1 MRFLFVYLII
11 FFYLISFLYWC
22 CVHCPHCAP
31 CWPAVLLSSLRPLLA
46 GCITVLTAPPAGRLY
61 YCPHCA
67 PCWPDVLLSSLRPL
81 LAGCITVLTAPPAG
95 RLYYCPHL
103 RPLLAGCITV
113 LTAPP
118 AGRLQLDSEG
128 TQCPRTQA
136 AADRASTRA
145 HTGGQS
151 GPNSRL
157 IPPLTTRPDVRSIV
171 GMDFK
176 ALFDEKTLQFS
187 DFQEFTFL
195 PGHQKL
201 TERVRKRLYYGLDK
215 DVSLDALSCPVTDI
229 AVEIFQ
235 KSAPSPIRK
244 LQKKYAAHVARSS
257 CISPCAMMLALVYIE
272 RLRHRNP
279 EYLQKISSSDLFL
292 ISMMVASKYLYDEGE
307 EEEVFND
314 EWGTAGKL
322 DVHTVNTL
330 EMNFLNAIEW
340 SLFTEPSDFFDIL
353 KQLESSIAE
362 RQGMKRGWF
371 TYTDLCVLLEQS
383 AWTQALTAIYQ
394 HFTKVSCMLGL
405 VYLTSVA
412 GLIASSAVVHQLSL
426 SRSGHSLLTR
436 DPPPGPPAHPRRA
449 RGRRGPTASPV
460 ASWPTRA

>member
-1 MRFLFVYLII
+1 
-11 FFYLISFLYWC
+11 
-22 CVHCPHCAP
+22 
-31 CWPAVLLSSLRPLLA
+31 
-46 GCITVLTAPPAGRLY
+46 
-61 YCPHCA
+61 
-67 PCWPDVLLSSLRPL
+67 
-81 LAGCITVLTAPPAG
+81 
-95 RLYYCPHL
+95 
-103 RPLLAGCITV
+103 
-113 LTAPP
+113 
-118 AGRLQLDSEG
+118 
-128 TQCPRTQA
+128 
-136 AADRASTRA
+136 
-145 HTGGQS
+145 
-151 GPNSRL
+151 
-157 IPPLTTRPDVRSIV
+157 
-171 GMDFK
+171 MDFD
-176 ALFDEKTLQFS
+176 ALFNEKTFQFS

-244 LQKKYAAHVARSS
+244 LQKKYAAHVAREA

-314 EWGTAGKL
+314 EWGAAGKL
-322 DVHTVNTL
+322 DVQTVNNL

-340 SLFTEPSDFFDIL
+340 SLFTDPNDFFDIL
-353 KQLESSIAE
+353 SHLETSIAE

-383 AWTQALTAIYQ
+383 AWSQALTAIYQ

-412 GLIASSAVVHQLSL
+412 GLIATSAVLHQLSL
-426 SRSGHSLLTR
+426 SRSGQSPFAPTAETSPAHLQTSNLNPEAPAAVQRPPCCVQANKSLNRQTNALGIGHKQAPPSASSQTSVLCLWGSLLASM
-436 DPPPGPPAHPRRA
+436 GHIHPETKSEMEVSHTWS
-449 RGRRGPTASPV
+449 TASFFCPGCLATLPPLQCGLKNTSALFTHGSPDNHQRQALWLASSLLGATEPSLNSRLGVFPPV
-460 ASWPTRA
+460 QLGPCHPESMKAQALLMPG

>member
-1 MRFLFVYLII
+1 
-11 FFYLISFLYWC
+11 
-22 CVHCPHCAP
+22 
-31 CWPAVLLSSLRPLLA
+31 
-46 GCITVLTAPPAGRLY
+46 
-61 YCPHCA
+61 
-67 PCWPDVLLSSLRPL
+67 
-81 LAGCITVLTAPPAG
+81 
-95 RLYYCPHL
+95 
-103 RPLLAGCITV
+103 
-113 LTAPP
+113 
-118 AGRLQLDSEG
+118 
-128 TQCPRTQA
+128 
-136 AADRASTRA
+136 
-145 HTGGQS
+145 
-151 GPNSRL
+151 
-157 IPPLTTRPDVRSIV
+157 
-171 GMDFK
+171 MDFD
-176 ALFDEKTLQFS
+176 ALFNEKTIQFS

-195 PGHQKL
+195 PGHQRL

-244 LQKKYAAHVARSS
+244 LHKKYAAHVAREA

-314 EWGTAGKL
+314 EWGAAGKL
-322 DVHTVNTL
+322 DVQTVNNL

-340 SLFTEPSDFFDIL
+340 SLFTDPNDFFDVL
-353 KQLESSIAE
+353 SQLETSIAE

-383 AWTQALTAIYQ
+383 AWSHALTAIYQ

-412 GLIASSAVVHQLSL
+412 GLIATSAVLHQLSL
-426 SRSGHSLLTR
+426 SRSSHSLLL
-436 DPPPGPPAHPRRA
+436 PPADINPAQLQTSNINPETPPAPSCCVLANKSLNPQTSPLGTAQDHKHSPSSASSQTSILCLWGSLLASMGHVHPETKSEMESPQTWSSASFLCPGFLASFPPLQCRLRNTSTPLGNHQRHA
-449 RGRRGPTASPV
+449 AWLASSLFEGSDRSLNSRLGLFPPVQLGPCHPETMLPLDKTQALLMPG
-460 ASWPTRA
+460 

>member
-1 MRFLFVYLII
+1 
-11 FFYLISFLYWC
+11 
-22 CVHCPHCAP
+22 
-31 CWPAVLLSSLRPLLA
+31 
-46 GCITVLTAPPAGRLY
+46 
-61 YCPHCA
+61 
-67 PCWPDVLLSSLRPL
+67 
-81 LAGCITVLTAPPAG
+81 
-95 RLYYCPHL
+95 
-103 RPLLAGCITV
+103 
-113 LTAPP
+113 
-118 AGRLQLDSEG
+118 
-128 TQCPRTQA
+128 
-136 AADRASTRA
+136 
-145 HTGGQS
+145 
-151 GPNSRL
+151 
-157 IPPLTTRPDVRSIV
+157 
-171 GMDFK
+171 MDFD
-176 ALFDEKTLQFS
+176 ALFSEKTFQFS

-244 LQKKYAAHVARSS
+244 LQKKYAAHVAREA

-314 EWGTAGKL
+314 EWGAAGKL
-322 DVHTVNTL
+322 DVQTVNNL
-330 EMNFLNAIEW
+330 EMKFLNAIEW

-353 KQLESSIAE
+353 SQLETSIAE

-383 AWTQALTAIYQ
+383 AWSHALTAIYQ
-394 HFTKVSCMLGL
+394 HFTKLL
-405 VYLTSVA
+405 LQPTPFP
-412 GLIASSAVVHQLSL
+412 VVF
-426 SRSGHSLLTR
+426 
-436 DPPPGPPAHPRRA
+436 
-449 RGRRGPTASPV
+449 
-460 ASWPTRA
+460 WPTRVQSRQVGAPGISPATDSRRPPHRHQLLCLWGSFLASMGHIHPETKSETETSPHWSAASFILPRCLATLPPSTVWVPNTFRHSSFKVPLITISTVLRGSSSGLLGTAEPGLNSHLGGLPPVQLRPCHLDSLLPVDKVQALLMPG

>member
-1 MRFLFVYLII
+1 
-11 FFYLISFLYWC
+11 
-22 CVHCPHCAP
+22 
-31 CWPAVLLSSLRPLLA
+31 
-46 GCITVLTAPPAGRLY
+46 
-61 YCPHCA
+61 
-67 PCWPDVLLSSLRPL
+67 
-81 LAGCITVLTAPPAG
+81 
-95 RLYYCPHL
+95 
-103 RPLLAGCITV
+103 
-113 LTAPP
+113 
-118 AGRLQLDSEG
+118 
-128 TQCPRTQA
+128 
-136 AADRASTRA
+136 
-145 HTGGQS
+145 
-151 GPNSRL
+151 
-157 IPPLTTRPDVRSIV
+157 
-171 GMDFK
+171 MDFD
-176 ALFDEKTLQFS
+176 ALFNEKTFQFS

-235 KSAPSPIRK
+235 KAAPSPIRK
-244 LQKKYAAHVARSS
+244 LHKKYAAHVSREA

-314 EWGTAGKL
+314 EWGAAGKL
-322 DVHTVNTL
+322 DVKTVNNL

-340 SLFTEPSDFFDIL
+340 SLFTEPNDLFDRL
-353 KQLESSIAE
+353 SHLETSIAE

-383 AWTQALTAIYQ
+383 AWSQALTAIYQ

-412 GLIASSAVVHQLSL
+412 GLIATSAVLQQLSL
-426 SRSGHSLLTR
+426 VRGGQTLLPPPDDISPTHLQTSNLNSEAPPAAQLLPCCVLANNSLNHQTSALGVGQPHAQSPPPATSQTSILCLWGSLLASMGHTHPETNSEM
-436 DPPPGPPAHPRRA
+436 DAPQTWSTTSFFCPGCLATLPPLQCGLRNTSALSPHGNHQRHPLWLPSGLLGGAEPSLNSGLGVFPPVQLGPCHPKSMLPVDKAQALLMPG
-449 RGRRGPTASPV
+449 
-460 ASWPTRA
+460 